1 MDPTLVSLRAMA
13 VNIDIDWT
21 IFVQFGIVLLLMLL
35 LKQLIFTPY
44 LKAIDEREKKTELT
58 RDEANR
64 LTERADN
71 LIAQYEEA
79 MAKGRHEALAI
90 RKELRLAGV
99 HQKDGALSVARADAT
114 ETLATA
120 QENVDEQT
128 EAAQNELEMQAQALS
143 KIVVEKILGRA
154 V

>member
-1 MDPTLVSLRAMA
+1 MA

-44 LKAIDEREKKTELT
+44 LKAIDEREKKTHLT
-58 RDEANR
+58 R
-64 LTERADN
+64 ERAHRLREQADS
-71 LIAQYEEA
+71 LLAQYEGA
-79 MAKGRHEALAI
+79 VARGRHEAVAI

-99 HQKDGALSVARADAT
+99 QLKDGALSVARDDAVQ
-114 ETLATA
+114 TLATA
-120 QENVDEQT
+120 QRNVDEQT
-128 EAAQNELEMQAQALS
+128 ELAQSQLEEQAQVLS
-143 KIVVEKILGRA
+143 NIVVEKILGRA